1 MLRGSRATVGKLSS
15 CVAYIP
21 LLSGYEGANRT
32 RSGVLQL
39 KVLVGKLGAIDRLA
53 PGAVARG
60 EVAALAHELS
70 DNAVERGALV
80 AEALLTGA
88 ERTEV
93 LCSLGNDLRA
103 EMANRL
109 STSVLLLLVLHA
121 CGSLVCGQMTQGVSN
136 RGFRWSHVRAERH
149 LDAASRRA
157 ADCHVEVDHR
167 VGHCWCL
174 GWWGGEAR

>member
-39 KVLVGKLGAIDRLA
+39 KVLVGKLFAIDRLA

-70 DNAVERGALV
+70 DNAVERGSLEMELLAHL
-80 AEALLTGA
+80 AHALLTGA
-88 ERTEV
+88 ERAEV
-93 LCSLGNDLRA
+93 LQKQSYIK
-103 EMANRL
+103 
-109 STSVLLLLVLHA
+109 
-121 CGSLVCGQMTQGVSN
+121 
-136 RGFRWSHVRAERH
+136 
-149 LDAASRRA
+149 
-157 ADCHVEVDHR
+157 
-167 VGHCWCL
+167 
-174 GWWGGEAR
+174 